1 MVSQNFNDIM
11 FLLHTIHL
19 GPDHDKIRH
28 DIGVEYE
35 RLLEELLGSM
45 SKSLNY
51 HFGSRRPFL
60 FRL

>member
-1 MVSQNFNDIM
+1 M